1 MPYKPNKMMM
11 ADAQRAIDYNDRVS
25 PSQRWGTPTGRRRA
39 GQIARG
45 EELSPD
51 IIVRMLSFLSRS
63 KANYERYVGADKKGK
78 GYYAYLG
85 WGGPSAVGWA
95 EDKIRKMRAAG
106 ELPGGPDSGRRG

>member
-1 MPYKPNKMMM
+1 MPYKPNKMMI
-11 ADAQRAIDYNDRVS
+11 ADAKRAIAYNESVT

-51 IIVRMLSFLSRS
+51 IILRMFAFLTRAKS
-63 KANYERYVGADKKGK
+63 NYERYVGAGKEKGK

-85 WGGPSAVGWA
+85 WGGPSGLPWA

-106 ELPGGPDSGRRG
+106 EIPGGPRRRG